1 MFFSLITGNSYNS
14 GGGWGEDVWVD
25 CDYGWGRREYLACDR
40 AVTKLN
46 GRSGYSETIELF
58 SDLF

>member
-1 MFFSLITGNSYNS
+1 MTGISSNS

-25 CDYGWGRREYLACDR
+25 SDYGGWGRREYLACDR
-40 AVTKLN
+40 AVAKLN